1 VAGVTLDA
9 GALIGYE
16 RGDDRVRAWLEEA
29 FDRASVPTVPSVV
42 VVQTWRG
49 ASSARIARL
58 LKVCQVEVLDD
69 ALAREA
75 GALLGRSATSDVA
88 DAVVVASA
96 ARRRDVVLTS
106 DPDDISVLAAMCE
119 GVGVRAL

>member
-1 VAGVTLDA
+1 MAGLTLDA

-16 RGDDRVRAWLEEA
+16 RGDHRVRAWLEEA
-29 FDRASVPTVPSVV
+29 FERAAVPTVPSVV
-42 VVQTWRG
+42 VAQTWRG
-49 ASSARIARL
+49 GRTARIARL

-75 GALLGRSATSDVA
+75 GALLARSGTSDVA
-88 DAVVVASA
+88 DAIVVVSA

-106 DPDDISVLAAMCE
+106 DPGDIGALAAMCE